1 MTEGEEGEREKKSS
15 RRSERRVEW
24 MAEGRGMGK
33 ISPARPVEVGV
44 FWKEMVGAGWGLGG
58 HGGGWKGGWG
68 WEGGGNVCGK
78 GSVRKGVGEEEGK
91 NVGLGCRRELFY
103 IWRVLAV

>member
-1 MTEGEEGEREKKSS
+1 MGEPGGDEGEGAVRGAVDHEGDDD
-15 RRSERRVEW
+15 
-24 MAEGRGMGK
+24 GGG
-33 ISPARPVEVGV
+33 EVGGGGGV
-44 FWKEMVGAGWGLGG
+44 LEGDGGGGVGVGVDMV
-58 HGGGWKGGWG
+58 GGWKGGWG